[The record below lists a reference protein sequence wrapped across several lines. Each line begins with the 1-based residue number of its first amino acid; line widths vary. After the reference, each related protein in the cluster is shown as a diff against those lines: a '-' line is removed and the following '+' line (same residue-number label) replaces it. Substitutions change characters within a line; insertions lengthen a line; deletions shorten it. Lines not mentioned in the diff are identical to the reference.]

1 MKEAIIVDASGTFK
15 DTTIV
20 PFEQFG
26 VIPIYAQA
34 KQPGAG
40 EETADQNTDIT
51 GFIVAEKVPASL
63 YMPRWDFPNSEW
75 VEGLTA
81 EEIDAIRNAPWP
93 QSDSERIAQLE
104 ADNAVLALDL
114 ADAHVRLS
122 AAEQGQAELLLQLVQ
137 GGVL

>member
-1 MKEAIIVDASGTFK
+1 MKEAIIVDAFGNFK

-26 VIPIYAQA
+26 VMPIYAQVE
-34 KQPGAG
+34 QPGAC
-40 EETADQNTDIT
+40 EDAEDQKPEIT
-51 GFIVAEKVPASL
+51 GYIVAEKVPAGL
-63 YMPRWDFPNSEW
+63 YMPRWDFANSEW
-75 VEGLTA
+75 AEGLTA
-81 EEIDAIRNAPWP
+81 EEIDALCNTPQP

-122 AAEQGQAELLLQLVQ
+122 AAEQGQADLLLQLVQ